1 MENWNSILDDNKEN
15 SYSIIL
21 GNVRRRKLSI
31 YLMVYGL
38 IIGAYLWGGLDVMF
52 FSGILFL
59 GIIFSFYEIIDW
71 KAIYHI
77 STYEACI
84 TLYLLDFWGR
94 KNEIDIYEKDLY
106 KIKLNHSFNSIQIP
120 VYDLQLPLEEKKFK
134 ILVEMIQNLDS
145 RN

>member
-1 MENWNSILDDNKEN
+1 MENWSSILDDNKEN

-31 YLMVYGL
+31 YFMVYGL
-38 IIGAYLWGGLDVMF
+38 IIIA
-52 FSGILFL
+52 
-59 GIIFSFYEIIDW
+59 W
-71 KAIYHI
+71 KAIYHL

-94 KNEIDIYEKDLY
+94 KNELDIYEKGRY